1 MNNLKA
7 YLQNLSQQINILI
20 SFFLENEVLLSSGL
34 IRILDQSQLELK
46 DLLDLKFE
54 LERKVSL
61 FEAIETVIQH
71 PRYFMSDSPKK
82 LVQTYSEEKDF
93 RRFSP
98 ALNTFMVY
106 ANDIAKEML
115 NANHQ
120 LVESLPPLYQNI
132 LSKSRRNRRDG
143 FCNILHK
150 IVYEQAYPVNL
161 TKECHRITNFIAQ
174 QCQSGKSF
182 EDIHSIFNLKV

>member
-1 MNNLKA
+1 MQTLKTH
-7 YLQNLSQQINILI
+7 LLNLSQQINILI
-20 SFFLENEVLLSSGL
+20 SFFLENESLLSPGL

-54 LERKVSL
+54 LERKVTL
-61 FEAIETVIQH
+61 FEAIETVIKH

-82 LVQTYSEEKDF
+82 LVESYSQEKNF

-98 ALNTFMVY
+98 VLNTFMVY

-132 LSKSRRNRRDG
+132 LSKSRRNRREG
-143 FCNILHK
+143 FCKILHK
-150 IVYEQAYPVNL
+150 IVYEQAYPANL
-161 TKECHRITNFIAQ
+161 TKECHRINNLIIQ
-174 QCQSGKSF
+174 QCQSNTSF
-182 EDIHSIFNLKV
+182 EVILSSFNQKI

>member
-1 MNNLKA
+1 MNNLKTH
-7 YLQNLSQQINILI
+7 LQNLSQQISILI
-20 SFFLENEVLLSSGL
+20 SFFLENEALLSPGL

-61 FEAIETVIQH
+61 FEAIQTVIQN

-82 LVQTYSEEKDF
+82 LVKSYSQEKNF
-93 RRFSP
+93 QRFSP

-115 NANHQ
+115 NANQ
-120 LVESLPPLYQNI
+120 ELVDTLPPLYQNI
-132 LSKSRRNRRDG
+132 LSKSRRNRKDG
-143 FCNILHK
+143 FCNVLHK
-150 IVYEQAYPVNL
+150 VVYEQAYPVNF
-161 TKECHRITNFIAQ
+161 TKECHRLLNLITQ
-174 QCQSGKSF
+174 QCQSEVSF
-182 EDIHSIFNLKV
+182 EFILSTFNQNI